1 MMNKITVTLFKSE
14 SDCDDC
20 GPSEAFCAKIKSTL
34 KEVPDIYLGDSG
46 CCSIENVYFMDA
58 IKYIF
63 KCLNINMPYSNLTL
77 KAQEKVGCGH
87 PNEMYENGE
96 LNYKHMIR
104 YLNPRWKIKDGMTLE
119 QTATEF
125 LYNHG
130 IELTVINEIE

>member
-46 CCSIENVYFMDA
+46 CCSMENVYFMDA

-63 KCLNINMPYSNLTL
+63 KS
-77 KAQEKVGCGH
+77 
-87 PNEMYENGE
+87 
-96 LNYKHMIR
+96 
-104 YLNPRWKIKDGMTLE
+104 
-119 QTATEF
+119 
-125 LYNHG
+125 
-130 IELTVINEIE
+130 